1 MVDATAKQLLK
12 ILIGTAWLD
21 GKVQPEEQQYLLRIA
36 ERKELTEDP
45 ELKPLLYGLRDVKPA
60 ECKQWVNEYLGTHPT
75 PAACQQLLEDIS
87 GLIYSDGVVDSS
99 EANLMMEIQK
109 LEVGGGTS
117 TDLQET
123 ITRAI
128 QKLYRKWM
136 GDLG

>member
-36 ERKELTEDP
+36 ERKGLIEDP
-45 ELKPLLYGLRDVKPA
+45 ELKPLLHGLRGVKPA
-60 ECKQWVNEYLGTHPT
+60 ECKQWVNEYLGAHPT
-75 PAACQQLLEDIS
+75 STACQQLLEDIS

-117 TDLQET
+117 ADLQET

>member
-36 ERKELTEDP
+36 ERKGLLEDP
-45 ELKPLLYGLRDVKPA
+45 ELKPLLYGLRGVKPA
-60 ECKQWVNEYLGTHPT
+60 ECKQWVDDYLGAHPT
-75 PAACQQLLEDIS
+75 PAVCQQLLEDIS

-109 LEVGGGTS
+109 LEAGDETS

-123 ITRAI
+123 ITHAI

-136 GDLG
+136 GDAV